1 MEFNLSRLK
10 KLACMA
16 EVMEEDDESKVE
28 GDETKTPDD
37 KAPTA
42 KPEADAKAA
51 PKGDEKAPPTAKPA
65 GAPGEAKKPGAP
77 AFGGGEGAVD
87 PKIKAER
94 EAMMKDAAE
103 QRLDPN
109 WIRASIKHLV
119 DRAHSQVQTGDKN
132 TGSIKAELQHHHDM
146 MHANLKGLHR
156 FPFANPAAS
165 NEDKQNATELFDL
178 SSNLD
183 KLLRDGLGAKKAA
196 ELDWL
201 R

>member
-10 KLACMA
+10 KLAGMA

-37 KAPTA
+37 KAPVA
-42 KPEADAKAA
+42 KPGEKAA
-51 PKGDEKAPPTAKPA
+51 DKAPPTTKPA
-65 GAPGEAKKPGAP
+65 GAPGEEKKPGAP
-77 AFGGGEGAVD
+77 AFAPGNTVD
-87 PKIKAER
+87 PKVKAER

-119 DRAHSQVQTGDKN
+119 DRAHAQVQTGDKN
-132 TGSIKAELQHHHDM
+132 TGSIKSELQHHHDM

>member
-1 MEFNLSRLK
+1 MEFNLTRLK
-10 KLACMA
+10 QLAGMSD
-16 EVMEEDDESKVE
+16 VMEDDESAVD
-28 GDETKTPDD
+28 GDETSLPDG
-37 KAPTA
+37 KSPVA
-42 KPEADAKAA
+42 KPGEKA
-51 PKGDEKAPPTAKPA
+51 EKAPQTAKPA
-65 GAPGEAKKPGAP
+65 TDATAKQPAPFAKSKAP
-77 AFGGGEGAVD
+77 DDKTNRGDELKSAG
-87 PKIKAER
+87 
-94 EAMMKDAAE
+94 E

-119 DRAHSQVQTGDKN
+119 DRAHAQVQTGDKN
-132 TGSIKAELQHHHDM
+132 VEEIKAELQHHHDM
-146 MHANLKGLHR
+146 MYANLKGLHR

-183 KLLRDGLGAKKAA
+183 KLLRAGLGAKKAS